1 MSTALKKTGEQDTI
15 LILVATSG
23 DTGKAAL
30 AGFQDVPQ
38 TKIMVFYP
46 EGGVSKIQQLQMVTQ
61 EGGNVNVTAVR
72 GNFDDAQTG
81 VKKIFGDKAFAKELA
96 AAQTKL
102 SSANSINWGRLV
114 PQIVYYFSAYADLLA
129 AERIQMGDAIN
140 FCVPTGNFGDILA
153 GYYAKCMGL
162 PVGRLICASNKNNVL
177 TDFLTTG
184 TYDRNRDFFK
194 TITPSMDILI
204 SSNLERLLYHMSGST
219 DAVAGWMR
227 ELSETGKYTIPQDLL
242 ARIQQTFAAGWAD
255 DEATKG
261 AISEAFEGSHY
272 VMDTHTA
279 VAWRVADDYL
289 DRTGDERPMVVVS
302 TASPY
307 KFSGSVLEA
316 LGASTEGKDA
326 FALLD
331 ELQDI
336 SGTAAPT
343 GLSGLHS
350 KDVRHKDVC
359 EKKDMK
365 NFVAAFAKQ

>member
-1 MSTALKKTGEQDTI
+1 M
-15 LILVATSG
+15 
-23 DTGKAAL
+23 
-30 AGFQDVPQ
+30 
-38 TKIMVFYP
+38 
-46 EGGVSKIQQLQMVTQ
+46 
-61 EGGNVNVTAVR
+61 
-72 GNFDDAQTG
+72 
-81 VKKIFGDKAFAKELA
+81 
-96 AAQTKL
+96 
-102 SSANSINWGRLV
+102 

-129 AERIQMGDAIN
+129 AERIKMGDAIN

-316 LGASTEGKDA
+316 LGATTDGKDA

-343 GLSGLHS
+343 GLSSLRS